1 MELTKRDEL
10 VKRLEINLRKTSRQL
25 SRFDSEE
32 ETLKF
37 LTDTFRVERSCDFV
51 GILLK
56 DDDIFIPK
64 VWSGALTTS
73 LEHFPIRVNQ
83 CNPRLLTKSLMFDA
97 GIGDSSCEFTNLW
110 INEGLTTWFTVPLRD
125 GLNSIGFIIVG
136 YLQPTKL
143 IPEMEKIYDEF
154 GKDVGY
160 CDFCIQG
167 KRITE

>member
-1 MELTKRDEL
+1 MPCVR
-10 VKRLEINLRKTSRQL
+10 
-25 SRFDSEE
+25 
-32 ETLKF
+32 
-37 LTDTFRVERSCDFV
+37 DFV
-51 GILLK
+51 GIILK
-56 DDDIFIPK
+56 DDDTFIPK

-97 GIGDSSCEFTNLW
+97 GIGDSSCKFTNLW

-143 IPEMEKIYDEF
+143 IPENGENL
-154 GKDVGY
+154 
-160 CDFCIQG
+160 
-167 KRITE
+167 

>member
-25 SRFDSEE
+25 SKFDSEE

-56 DDDIFIPK
+56 DDDTFIPK
-64 VWSGALTTS
+64 VWSGALTTG

-97 GIGDSSCEFTNLW
+97 GIGDSS
-110 INEGLTTWFTVPLRD
+110 
-125 GLNSIGFIIVG
+125 
-136 YLQPTKL
+136 
-143 IPEMEKIYDEF
+143 M
-154 GKDVGY
+154 
-160 CDFCIQG
+160 
-167 KRITE
+167 